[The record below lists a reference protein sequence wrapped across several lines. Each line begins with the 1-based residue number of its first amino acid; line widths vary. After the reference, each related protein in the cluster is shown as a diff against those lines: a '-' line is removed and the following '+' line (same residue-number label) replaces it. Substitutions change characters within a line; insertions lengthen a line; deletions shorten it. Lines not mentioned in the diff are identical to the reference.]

1 MPLPLAGIVRVSH
14 MGDRK
19 AGADNVHADREQVET
34 VLRYVKPLGVE
45 VVFMPPELSVSGGK
59 PIDDRPSL
67 RAAIEGVE
75 QGKFQ
80 GIVVSYLSR
89 LTRSR
94 SGLEIWT
101 RVEAAGGHVHCAAES
116 LDTSTPNGRFVRD
129 IHLANAV
136 REREEHQERFELRAR
151 VATEAGV
158 WQRRQV
164 PTGYDKDPQTRRLV
178 PNGDADMVLRAFRAR
193 ATGVP
198 LVEIARTIGLTPSG
212 ARHLLR
218 NRVYLGELNVRS
230 YVNPAAH
237 PPIVTVDEFDAA
249 QTARRVRGSLH
260 HPEPA
265 LLAGLVRC
273 AGCGHVMSRGSG
285 GGNRRVYVCSI
296 HKSAGRCPEPA
307 SITLR
312 RLDAVMGRVGVL
324 ELARLSATAAR
335 NTGESDKARERQVA
349 ARRDLNVFLEVTAS
363 AGLDADTLS
372 AGIRQRQ
379 EAVREADARVRVLER
394 ERGIPNVED
403 PEQFWG
409 DMSVSEQGEFLR
421 GFVEAV
427 VVRKVGRGG
436 LVVPVAD
443 RVRVIRAGAGVFSV
457 RAGSEVAL
465 PLVRVWPNLD
475 DPRVLGVPAGEDS
488 T

>member
-34 VLRYVKPLGVE
+34 VLRYAKPLGAD

-59 PIDDRPSL
+59 PISERPSL
-67 RAAIEGVE
+67 QAAIEGVE
-75 QGKFQ
+75 QGRFQ

-94 SGLEIWT
+94 SGLEIWD

-158 WQRRQV
+158 WQRRV
-164 PTGYDKDPQTRRLV
+164 IPTGYDKDPVTRRLV
-178 PNGDADMVLRAFRAR
+178 PNADAGMVREAFRAR
-193 ATGVP
+193 ATGAP
-198 LVEIARTIGLTPSG
+198 LIEIARALGLTPSG

-230 YVNPAAH
+230 YVNETAH
-237 PPIVTVDEFDAA
+237 PPIVTVDEYDAA
-249 QTARRVRGSLH
+249 QAARRVRGSLH

-273 AGCGHVMSRGSG
+273 SGCGHVMSRGSG
-285 GGNRRVYVCSI
+285 GGNRRVYGCSI

-307 SITLR
+307 TITMG
-312 RLDAVMGRVGVL
+312 RLDALLSHVGVL
-324 ELARLSATAAR
+324 ELARLSATAAHD
-335 NTGESDKARERQVA
+335 TGEADRLREQRAA

-379 EAVREADARVRVLER
+379 EAVREADARVRVLDR
-394 ERGIPNVED
+394 EQNIPDVGD
-403 PEQFWG
+403 PQVFWDG
-409 DMSVSEQGEFLR
+409 MSVGEQGEFLR
-421 GFVEAV
+421 GFVETV
-427 VVRKVGRGG
+427 VVRKVGKGG
-436 LVVPVAD
+436 TVVPVTD
-443 RVRVIRAGAGVFSV
+443 RVRVIRAGAGLFTVK
-457 RAGSEVAL
+457 AGSEVAL
-465 PLVRVWPNLD
+465 PLVRIWPNLD
-475 DPRVLGVPAGEDS
+475 DPRVLRVPAGEDAS
-488 T
+488 